1 MNIINMLKNVAFM
14 VDPGPDENSELWKM
28 LEQYQTA
35 QANGEPTEDI
45 CTLEQVLE
53 SKDVLSFLQHNHQ
66 PLTSF
71 LTEKD
76 HLKKLLEYITSC
88 PESKS
93 ILSQRSCKILCHNF
107 ASVREAV
114 FQDAT
119 DNLDIL
125 FGFEDEDQMESK
137 TLANLDAMH
146 SGLLTQVVQKF
157 LNTHNW
163 YMVDYFSSKDALKE
177 NPEQLLSSPGLL
189 QTLVDTNYCYSGSAL
204 GQWMESI
211 NMVNMLVNAFKG
223 EKGCNAVS
231 CAAEVLRSIIQSVS
245 PLLQQLESQEI
256 VTQLLNDA
264 FNPENPC
271 SEVAQTEVIS
281 VCQFL
286 SDKFQ
291 NEGCETVPESLSPI
305 LDHLSEFNGILAP
318 SVNAPSLLNTSGN
331 VVPFGMRRMKVV
343 ELYGSLLSVSCD
355 AINET
360 LLEKGVF
367 QQLLNAF
374 FLYKWNNILQTSV
387 MGMFHVVFHA
397 ERHDFCKKVLQQ
409 TDLIPRVSKLLIE
422 DLQKEKNGEPVSAY
436 RGFFRTFSSTF
447 LNLYGI
453 SDLAPVF
460 DSYSEWNELLPLIDP
475 KPAQTQQSQDPSFV
489 DEEAQSTV
497 ESVEENTSNE
507 PEAKSETSPP
517 PCSDVVVEKNLDSM
531 DLDPVEDSTP
541 AEPTPEPEQASEES
555 KPEETEATTEETPE
569 ETPETSDEPTQ
580 ENSSSNTETTPEET
594 QSSDVAPEEST
605 TQETEETKPAE

>member
-14 VDPGPDENSELWKM
+14 VDPGPDENSPLWKM
-28 LEQYQTA
+28 LESYQTA
-35 QANGEPTEDI
+35 LANEEPTDDI
-45 CTLEQVLE
+45 CTLEEVLE
-53 SKDVLSFLQHNHQ
+53 SKDVISFLQHNHQ

-76 HLKKLLEYITSC
+76 HLKKLLEYITTC
-88 PESKS
+88 PESKT
-93 ILSQRSCKILCHNF
+93 ILSQQSCKILCHNV

-125 FGFEDEDQMESK
+125 FGFEDEDQMESE
-137 TLANLDAMH
+137 TLKNLDAMH

-211 NMVNMLVNAFKG
+211 NMVGMLVSAFKG
-223 EKGCNAVS
+223 DKGPSAVT
-231 CAAEVLRSIIQSVS
+231 CAAEVLSSIIQAVS
-245 PLLQQLESQEI
+245 PLLQQLESREI

-271 SEVAQTEVIS
+271 SEVAQTEVIT
-281 VCQFL
+281 VCQYL
-286 SDKFQ
+286 ADKFQ
-291 NEGCETVPESLSPI
+291 NEGCESVPDPLAPI
-305 LDHLSEFNGILAP
+305 LEHLAEFNAILAP
-318 SVNAPSLLNTSGN
+318 AVDAPSLLNTSGN

-343 ELYGSLLSVSCD
+343 ELYGSLLCVSCD
-355 AINET
+355 AINEA

-387 MGMFHVVFHA
+387 MGMFHMVFHA
-397 ERHDFCKKVLQQ
+397 ERHDFCKTVLEQ
-409 TDLIPRVSKLLIE
+409 TDLIPRVSNLLIE
-422 DLQKEKNGEPVSAY
+422 DLRREKVGEPVSAY
-436 RGFFRTFSSTF
+436 RGFFRSFSSTF

-453 SDLAPVF
+453 SDLTPVF
-460 DSYSEWNELLPLIDP
+460 DSYNEWKELLPLIDP
-475 KPAQTQQSQDPSFV
+475 KESDEQTTEV
-489 DEEAQSTV
+489 DEEAQTNAT
-497 ESVEENTSNE
+497 ESETAAPSEEAAESSGAADSPSAE
-507 PEAKSETSPP
+507 PEVQPA
-517 PCSDVVVEKNLDSM
+517 CSDVVIEKNVENM
-531 DLDPVEDSTP
+531 DVDEP
-541 AEPTPEPEQASEES
+541 AEPAEAPQAETAEKPSEEAS
-555 KPEETEATTEETPE
+555 ADVNTDEPVSEDTQ
-569 ETPETSDEPTQ
+569 TSDA
-580 ENSSSNTETTPEET
+580 
-594 QSSDVAPEEST
+594 APEESA
-605 TQETEETKPAE
+605 TQETEENKAE